1 MLGIDVV
8 FFLVELIVGLIV
20 GSLALTADAFH
31 MVHNTAAAKPFCVTL
46 R

>member
-1 MLGIDVV
+1 MLGIDAV

-20 GSLALTADAFH
+20 GSLALQADAFH
-31 MVHNTAAAKPFCVTL
+31 MV